1 MSCGPRAHR
10 HYSYISDLMYRLPAD
25 YLLVMDPMPGGA
37 GSLMLER
44 SQPRSHEQI
53 LEPPRRLRSGE
64 VLAQEMLM
72 LERLERALHR
82 GARKS
87 VPQRRRRKLE
97 LDRLLAHDAQRLLLG
112 MQVQQPALKASS
124 AATRL
129 MTQLCV
135 PH

>member
-1 MSCGPRAHR
+1 
-10 HYSYISDLMYRLPAD
+10 
-25 YLLVMDPMPGGA
+25 
-37 GSLMLER
+37 
-44 SQPRSHEQI
+44 
-53 LEPPRRLRSGE
+53 
-64 VLAQEMLM
+64 
-72 LERLERALHR
+72 
-82 GARKS
+82 